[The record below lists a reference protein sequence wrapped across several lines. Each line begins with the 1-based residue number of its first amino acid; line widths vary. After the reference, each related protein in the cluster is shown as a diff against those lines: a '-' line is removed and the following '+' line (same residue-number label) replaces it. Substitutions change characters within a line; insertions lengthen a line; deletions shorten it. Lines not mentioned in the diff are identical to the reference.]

1 MNAPDVRPPGEPT
14 VTVVIP
20 TFNRADQLSA
30 AVSSALDQSHPPLE
44 VLVCDDASTDS
55 SATVVAAIGDRRVR
69 WLPTAVNSGS
79 PAQPRNRGVAAAT
92 GQWVAFLDS
101 DDTWLPGHLA
111 SVLTTAANAGAPL
124 ACGNAWLVEAGQ
136 SAGRRYLRRPPGVL
150 PRTRLLWDNAVIT
163 SSVIVRTDVLRQAG
177 PFPTG
182 YGFGIYEDY
191 AVWLRLSLV
200 TPFPVAAEPTVRY
213 QRATPGAASGQVV
226 AYPSLLANA
235 AEHRDWC
242 RIHARPSAARAV
254 WRIRARAE
262 CGRMVRALRRVGQ

>member
-1 MNAPDVRPPGEPT
+1 MSTPAHAAVS
-14 VTVVIP
+14 VVIP
-20 TFNRADQLSA
+20 TFNRADRLA
-30 AVSSALDQSHPPLE
+30 AAIRSALAQSHPPSE
-44 VLVCDDASTDS
+44 VLICDDASTDS
-55 SATVVAAIGDRRVR
+55 SATVAAAIGDDRVR
-69 WLPTAVNSGS
+69 WLPATVNSGS

-111 SVLTTAANAGAPL
+111 SVLSTAAAAGAPL
-124 ACGNAWLVEAGQ
+124 ACGNAWVLEAGQ
-136 SAGRRYLRRPPGVL
+136 PVSRRYLRRPPSVL

-163 SSVIVRTDVLRQAG
+163 SSVIVRTDVLRAAG

-191 AVWLRLSLV
+191 ALWLRLSLTV
-200 TPFPVAAEPTVRY
+200 PFPVAAEPTVRY
-213 QRATPGAASGQVV
+213 HRATPGAASGQVI

-235 AEHRDWC
+235 AEHRNWC
-242 RIHARPSAARAV
+242 RTHGRPGAARAV

-262 CGRMVRALRRVGQ
+262 SGRIVRAVRRAGRR